1 MNGEESLRTGYIRY
15 LYIYNIH
22 MKEKKN
28 KKTNIY
34 NNLKINENRI
44 EPFVK
49 KLGEISFNI
58 KHAHLE
64 FTFNASSWLM
74 AVNGVP
80 FTSSIESPGRSPAR
94 SATEPSSMRDIYTP
108 TPIMEEIW

>member
-1 MNGEESLRTGYIRY
+1 
-15 LYIYNIH
+15 

-49 KLGEISFNI
+49 KLGEKII
-58 KHAHLE
+58 
-64 FTFNASSWLM
+64 
-74 AVNGVP
+74 
-80 FTSSIESPGRSPAR
+80 
-94 SATEPSSMRDIYTP
+94 
-108 TPIMEEIW
+108 